1 MIAQAATVALVATAR
16 TFPARGLNVLV
27 PARQVQM
34 AYLADPPAAGARMLA
49 EAGIEIFRV

>member
-1 MIAQAATVALVATAR
+1 MIAQAATVVLVASAR
-16 TFPARGLNVLV
+16 KFAGRGLNVIV

-34 AYLADPPAAGARMLA
+34 AYLADPPATGARMLA